1 MTSCDEQLSI
11 VTD

>member
-1 MTSCDEQLSI
+1 LSI